1 MKPLVGY
8 SDVTFLHLA
17 FHAELGW
24 TTFHGPNLMD
34 VAGDDRCAL
43 GALALSRDKRSAKPQ
58 ETLDSSAPTLL
69 SPARLAGIIS
79 SLDRGRLLQMADN
92 ARALAKP
99 LAAVAVAHACAELA
113 GGDAT

>member
-1 MKPLVGY
+1 MPVWWSSTACGKGT
-8 SDVTFLHLA
+8 SRLA
-17 FHAELGW
+17 TPTA
-24 TTFHGPNLMD
+24 
-34 VAGDDRCAL
+34 DRG
-43 GALALSRDKRSAKPQ
+43 GAYLLPQ
-58 ETLDSSAPTLL
+58 TEL